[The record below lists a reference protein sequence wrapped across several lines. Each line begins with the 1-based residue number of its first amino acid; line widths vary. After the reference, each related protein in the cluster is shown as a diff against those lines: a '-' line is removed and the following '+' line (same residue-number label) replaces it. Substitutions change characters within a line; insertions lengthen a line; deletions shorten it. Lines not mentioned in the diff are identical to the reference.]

1 MIGVFDSGI
10 GGLAVLQ
17 KLKAAFPT
25 ADFCYFGDTEN
36 APYGPRKE
44 SEIATLCAGSLRRLY
59 ALGARD
65 IIVACNSAT
74 VALRANPPD
83 LLKTGA
89 FNVLDMLTPAL
100 ATVKPYKQIIFFGT
114 QATVSSP
121 AYARAFK
128 EHGIEAEG
136 IALPRLAHLIEEN
149 GERAEMEG
157 VIREGLEKRGENPIE
172 AVLLACTHYPLVKEI
187 FESVLAEQKL
197 NIPVLDPSDAVR
209 ELTSLMFQTEGTG
222 KLDIIFSKQTP
233 AADRL
238 VQKFFGKECSVEIK
252 SSLYGTFNLNF

>member
-89 FNVLDMLTPAL
+89 FDVLDMLTPAL
-100 ATVKPYKQIIFFGT
+100 ATVKPYKHIIFFGT

-149 GERAEMEG
+149 GEREEMEG
-157 VIREGLEKRGENPIE
+157 VIREGLRKRSLEAE
-172 AVLLACTHYPLVKEI
+172 AVLLACTHYPLVKEM
-187 FESVLAEQKL
+187 FESVLAEQELK
-197 NIPVLDPSDAVR
+197 IPALDPSDAVR
-209 ELTSLMFQTEGTG
+209 ELTNLMFKTEGTG
-222 KLDIIFSKQTP
+222 KLEIIFSKQTP